1 MLLGKFN
8 TIVQSYAEVMG
19 NQVAII
25 AWSITNVTAE
35 GLIRKYPGVTG
46 VTSMLTLHV
55 NLIYIKLDV
64 N

>member
-1 MLLGKFN
+1 M
-8 TIVQSYAEVMG
+8 VQSYAEVMG

-25 AWSITNVTAE
+25 TWSITNVTAE
-35 GLIRKYPGVTG
+35 GLIRKYPSVTG

>member
-1 MLLGKFN
+1 M
-8 TIVQSYAEVMG
+8 VQSHTEVMG

-25 AWSITNVTAE
+25 AWSINNATAK

-55 NLIYIKLDV
+55 SLIYNIYD
-64 N
+64 NII